1 LYGWE
6 SGFAGRN
13 GDGPVMVK
21 AAGSDTYS
29 LAGLVGFG
37 PVLAAEDEATKL
49 ARAKE
54 AVKNFV
60 ETKLGWLSRQACRVN
75 GNGDEVVYTEMQKLA
90 IVETMARDITGGK
103 GGKHIT
109 IELPCG
115 DGKTGEWRRLA
126 KRQAGGGGG

>member
-1 LYGWE
+1 
-6 SGFAGRN
+6 
-13 GDGPVMVK
+13 MVK
-21 AAGSDTYS
+21 AAGSETYS
-29 LAGLVGFG
+29 LAGVVGFR
-37 PVLAAEDEATKL
+37 PVVAAEDEATKL

-54 AVKNFV
+54 AVKKFV
-60 ETKLGWLSRQACRVN
+60 ENKLGWVSQQACAVH
-75 GNGDEVVYTEMQKLA
+75 GNGDEVVYTDMQKLA

-115 DGKTGEWRRLA
+115 EGKTGEWRRLA